1 MSDAASSARRWLY
14 VDPDPETRA
23 ETEQLLAEGGA
34 ALDERFSGRLEFGT
48 AGIRGAMGAG
58 PMRMNRVLARA
69 TAAAVGRALLA
80 DHEAPTVA
88 IGYDARRHSD
98 LFAEDSARVLAGLGV
113 ASLLLPGPIPTPVLA
128 HALLRTGA
136 EAGIMVTASHNPRPD
151 NGIKVYWS
159 DGAQIVPPNSS
170 AGTACP
176 PTTTW
181 PMTTTR

>member
-1 MSDAASSARRWLY
+1 MSDAAASARRWLD

-80 DHEAPTVA
+80 DHK
-88 IGYDARRHSD
+88 
-98 LFAEDSARVLAGLGV
+98 L
-113 ASLLLPGPIPTPVLA
+113 SLI
-128 HALLRTGA
+128 H
-136 EAGIMVTASHNPRPD
+136 I
-151 NGIKVYWS
+151 
-159 DGAQIVPPNSS
+159 
-170 AGTACP
+170 
-176 PTTTW
+176 
-181 PMTTTR
+181 